1 MERKMTIQHPGI
13 LFRDNVINELGITV
27 TDAAALLK
35 ITRPALSNV
44 LNGHADISPE
54 MSLKISKVFGGSA
67 EVWMNM
73 QTTYNLDRLRDKI
86 EKLDL
91 QSYHAVK

>member
-1 MERKMTIQHPGI
+1 MERKMMIQHPGI
-13 LFRDNVINELGITV
+13 ILRDNVINDHGLTV

-35 ITRPALSNV
+35 VTRPALSNV

-67 EVWMNM
+67 EIWMNM
-73 QTTYNLDRLRDKI
+73 QTAYNLDQVRDKI
-86 EKLDL
+86 EKLNL
-91 QSYHAVK
+91 QSYTAVK